1 MYVSLTSLLALALA
15 CALHV
20 IAFRVRRF
28 IPLCFVLVATIAG
41 GTKPINP
48 FHPLIEPR
56 RIAYQPQEVVN
67 TPLSLPTDFGTE
79 DLRFFGFNLT
89 SNSFWYAA
97 QFSEGFV
104 MTNDSIDLFAAHSL
118 PFTNA
123 LRLARIP
130 IWPGNKGV
138 VWELDRDAVNEL
150 YQTEMQTNAAPKF
163 FALHSSEDTDHDGF
177 SDAQELLET
186 QTDPTVFDYIR
197 ETPAPLRLASEAA
210 RIESRS
216 LLPEGF
222 GEGKEIVSSE
232 DGSGSFVVPTS
243 GDYVLTCTADDSLVL
258 TIDGMGGAAAYWDP
272 SIHGAVVY
280 CATNYWEEGIYP
292 YTFSYVDYGNKSGYD
307 FSLSPVLSTNDVPV
321 VTNCVPSI
329 SVNPSSFEISKKNPP
344 ATLPQPEVV
353 VEDPCSNC
361 AVVISSTVTNP
372 TEEGGWF
379 MKVVYSLGNEG
390 VASPTAECVYS
401 YSDDKDKTDDPLP
414 CCTEGFDPSN
424 ACVSVRQKFG
434 RTAHIPNLPAG
445 RLIVEE
451 ANPTSRLFTPA
462 ALKYDHPIMRK
473 IMWCR
478 GYDALIRDGKGMI
491 VEYRDGKPSN
501 ASAGLSSFFY
511 FDGANYVERLSSGLE
526 VIYEGNS
533 VAYVRQTYGEKIK
546 VDDLGI
552 RVSYDTKY
560 RTISSI
566 ESDADGTISVS
577 RVNGRSW
584 RMIWRNSNREVEKT
598 FAFNC
603 LNEGDVTLT
612 ETKGVNGP
620 SFTYHWVYDENAKD
634 WVYTKGVG
642 AESRRTAKT
651 MTYDESRQVWEVVDS
666 VTDADGNPITSS
678 TSLVDMSG
686 PARKTVG
693 QSVDGQNLASL
704 DRDENGFTASET
716 NARGATTSYVRDI
729 FGRIIEQRE
738 SFADTH
744 ERVTTYAYPPSM
756 QHAPELRPSE
766 KIVKLDGI
774 TIEHIIYDYSPR
786 SMTRYRVF
794 GYTVRK
800 SFEEYDELGRLV
812 LAVGEDGRARRISYA
827 SLDDGGLIETR
838 DTGIWDDIIFST
850 VPGKSKRIVRS
861 KDRCGNA
868 VEEVESILIENEWQE
883 LSRETRTY
891 DASHRV
897 TSTIKSNGK
906 TSAASW
912 NCTGPVWRRD
922 EEGIITS
929 NVYNSVK
936 ALVKSTRFGPHG
948 AVETSYL
955 MDGAGRVTNEVRR
968 AEGCPTLVRDLVYD
982 GRNRVVR
989 EVDFNGITNT
999 ISYSSQD
1006 CVTTKTDSLGGTE
1019 VTTVAADGQLL
1030 SITGSAGINRF
1041 YTYGVTPRGE
1051 TWVCVREGA
1060 DDSPRF
1066 EKTYK
1071 NSFGEV
1077 IHIERSGYQG
1087 AVLTTEYEYDAK
1099 GHLVK
1104 EATTGLPTK
1113 TYQYDAWG
1121 ELVSTTETADGVSR
1135 MTEYDRAHE
1144 LIENEVYK
1152 RESNRVSAFDV
1163 TPITTTVYT
1172 QLSGLSPANES
1183 HRLTVD
1189 KYGTQTESVSSFD
1202 PSVSTRR
1209 IEVAS
1214 QMISNIVSQVVVDG
1228 NLVESVSVSAVTNR
1242 YEYNAYGWRT
1252 AAIDGRG
1259 NRTTYEYDN
1268 RGNLIR
1274 ETDAAGGVIA
1284 RGYDAMNRLVAVT
1297 NQVGNVTRY
1306 EYDVQGHKT
1315 YEGGA
1320 TYPVRYTYDNLG
1332 NRITMTTYRNEAAAV
1347 GDTTTWVYDPA
1358 SGLVIRKVYADGN
1371 GPSYTYTPDGKLASR
1386 TWARGIV
1393 TNSAYDGWGN
1403 LISTTYSDG
1412 TPAIAYSYDALGRVT
1427 SASDVSG
1434 TATYTYN
1441 EKGDESEIAQSGLIE
1456 KTLTRHYDAF
1466 GRNVGYSLDGA
1477 RQISVGY
1484 DGASGRIASA
1494 DIGGIAHTWSYLE
1507 GSDLK
1512 SRLDYGTVGSAE
1524 WTYETNRDLLTLVK
1538 NSAHGSVISQYDY
1551 VNDAAGRRI
1560 SKNNELYG
1568 YNERSEL
1575 VYATGNGNYSYAY
1588 DDIGNR
1594 ISSVEPE
1601 NSFAYTANSLNQY
1614 TEIGEFAPQYDLD
1627 GNQTLIKTKTGIW
1640 SVVYNGE
1647 NRPINWTCGSTNIVM
1662 KYDRMGRRVEYV
1674 ETVADDSTISTN
1686 KHQRFVYDNYLCV
1699 ERLDA
1704 SNTNAVIDVFV
1715 WDPTEPVATRPLQ
1728 WQTSSDTYLYFHDGN
1743 KNVTDVVSV
1752 SAAADIAHYD
1762 YSSFGE
1768 MVSSVSTDLNPWMF
1782 SSEYCDRNIWLSY
1795 YTYRHYSQG
1804 IGRWL
1809 TKDPIEDDMKSPY
1822 LFCRNRGGTFDVL
1835 GLFMQWYSA
1844 EDQILNDY
1852 NQEDTSGSEISLA
1865 RVEVSVA
1872 GLTVRCKCIDD
1883 DSKWAFSSASIS
1895 IRSVIHLR
1903 DKKFYGGDVAPY
1915 EWVLA
1920 REKEHTADIK
1930 AWTLSQ
1936 NNASEW
1942 SRWSSE
1948 RSSVYY
1954 EEESKCV
1961 TSNAKE
1967 LSSELDRA
1975 IVFAQIE
1982 STKKWDVTGLHTW
1995 KSK

>member
-1 MYVSLTSLLALALA
+1 MALA
-15 CALHV
+15 CVLHI

-56 RIAYQPQEVVN
+56 RIAYQPQEVEDL
-67 TPLSLPTDFGTE
+67 PLSLPTDFGTE
-79 DLRFFGFNLT
+79 ALRFFSFDLT
-89 SNSFWYAA
+89 SNSLWYAA

-232 DGSGSFVVPTS
+232 DGSGSFVVPKS
-243 GDYVLTCTADDSLVL
+243 GDYVLTCTADDRLVL
-258 TIDGMGGAAAYWDP
+258 TIDGMGGAAAYWDS

-511 FDGANYVERLSSGLE
+511 FDGANYVERLSSDLE

-546 VDDLGI
+546 VADLGI

-598 FAFNC
+598 FTFNC
-603 LNEGDVTLT
+603 LNEGDVALT

-642 AESRRTAKT
+642 AESRRTAKS

-744 ERVTTYAYPPSM
+744 ERVTTYAYPPSR

-766 KIVKLDGI
+766 KVVKLDGI

-800 SFEEYDELGRLV
+800 SFEEYDEKGRLI
-812 LAVGEDGRARRISYA
+812 LSVGEDGRARRISYTP
-827 SLDDGGLIETR
+827 LDDGGLIETR

-891 DASHRV
+891 DTSHRV

-936 ALVKSTRFGPHG
+936 ALVKSTRLDPQG

-968 AEGCPTLVRDLVYD
+968 AEGCPTLVRDLAYD
-982 GRNRVVR
+982 GRNRVIR
-989 EVDFNGITNT
+989 EIDFNGVTNT

-1019 VTTVAADGQLL
+1019 VTTVSPDGQLL
-1030 SITGSAGINRF
+1030 SVTGTATVARF
-1041 YTYGVTPRGE
+1041 YTYGVTSKGE
-1051 TWVCVREGA
+1051 TWVCVHEGA
-1060 DDSPRF
+1060 ADSPRY
-1066 EKTYK
+1066 ETTYR

-1077 IHIERSGYQG
+1077 VRIERSGYQG

-1099 GHLVK
+1099 GRLTR
-1104 EATTGLPTK
+1104 EATTGMPTK
-1113 TYQYDAWG
+1113 TYQYDDTWG
-1121 ELVSTTETADGVSR
+1121 DLVSMTETADGVKRSV
-1135 MTEYDRAHE
+1135 EYNRSLE
-1144 LIENEVYK
+1144 RIGSEVYNC
-1152 RESNRVSAFDV
+1152 ESNTTSASGV
-1163 TPITTTVYT
+1163 ELTTMCMRT
-1172 QLSGLSPANES
+1172 QLSGLSLSNES
-1183 HRLTVD
+1183 HRLNFD
-1189 KYGTQTESVSSFD
+1189 KYGTQTENTSSFD
-1202 PSVSTRR
+1202 PLTSTRR

-1214 QMISNIVSQVVVDG
+1214 EMVSNRLSQVLVDG
-1228 NLVESVSVSAVTNR
+1228 NLVESVSESAVTNCF
-1242 YEYNAYGWRT
+1242 EYNAYGWKI

-1259 NRTTYEYDN
+1259 NRTSYEYDH

-1274 ETDAAGGVIA
+1274 EADAAGGVVS

-1297 NQVGNVTRY
+1297 NEVGNVTRY
-1306 EYDVQGHKT
+1306 EYDAQGRKT

-1320 TYPVRYTYDNLG
+1320 TYPVRYAYDSYG
-1332 NRITMTTYRNEAAAV
+1332 NRVSMTTYRNEAEAS
-1347 GDTTTWVYDPA
+1347 GDTTTWVYDVG
-1358 SGLVIRKVYADGN
+1358 SGLVVRKVYADGN
-1371 GPSYTYTPDGKLASR
+1371 GPSYTYTPEGKLASR

-1393 TNSAYDGWGN
+1393 TNYAYDGWGN

-1412 TPAIAYSYDALGRVT
+1412 TPAITYSYDALGRVT
-1427 SASDVSG
+1427 STSDVSG
-1434 TATYTYN
+1434 KTTYTYD
-1441 EKGDESEIAQSGLIE
+1441 EKGDESEIVQTGLVE
-1456 KTLTRHYDAF
+1456 KTLTRHYDDY
-1466 GRNVGYSLDGA
+1466 GRNTGYSLDGT
-1477 RQISVGY
+1477 RQITVGY
-1484 DGASGRIASA
+1484 DSAFGRIASA
-1494 DIGGIAHTWSYLE
+1494 DIGGMTHTWTYLE

-1512 SRLDYGTVGSAE
+1512 SRLDYGDVGSAE
-1524 WTYETNRDLLTLVK
+1524 WSYEPNRDLLTQVK

-1551 VNDAAGRRI
+1551 TNDAAGRRT

-1568 YNERSEL
+1568 YNERGEL
-1575 VYATGNGNYSYAY
+1575 ISATGNGNYSYTY

-1594 ISSVEPE
+1594 ISSSEPE
-1601 NSFAYTANSLNQY
+1601 NSFAYAANSLNQY
-1614 TEIGEFAPQYDLD
+1614 IEISDVNLNLQPTPFTPLYDLD

-1640 SVVYNGE
+1640 SVAYNGE
-1647 NRPINWTCGSTNIVM
+1647 NRPIDWTCGATNIVM
-1662 KYDRMGRRVEYV
+1662 KYDRMGRRVEYL
-1674 ETVADDSTISTN
+1674 ETVTVDSTISTN
-1686 KHQRFVYDNYLCV
+1686 RHQRFVYDNYLCV

-1704 SNTNAVIDVFV
+1704 SNTNVVTDVFV
-1715 WDPTEPVATRPLQ
+1715 WDPTEPIATRPLQ
-1728 WQTSSDTYLYFHDGN
+1728 WQTPSDTYAYFHDGN
-1743 KNVTDVVSV
+1743 KNVTDV
-1752 SAAADIAHYD
+1752 IAC
-1762 YSSFGE
+1762 
-1768 MVSSVSTDLNPWMF
+1768 SSVSSSAHNEYEPFGLLILHDGACPSKNPFSF
-1782 SSEYCDRNIWLSY
+1782 SSEYFDDMLGMLYFNYRYLDCLEGRWVQRDFVDDPYSINGNCFLANSPLDNTDFLGLKLVIMRHWPGITPPGGWGDGGRNI
-1795 YTYRHYSQG
+1795 
-1804 IGRWL
+1804 
-1809 TKDPIEDDMKSPY
+1809 
-1822 LFCRNRGGTFDVL
+1822 
-1835 GLFMQWYSA
+1835 A
-1844 EDQILNDY
+1844 E
-1852 NQEDTSGSEISLA
+1852 
-1865 RVEVSVA
+1865 
-1872 GLTVRCKCIDD
+1872 VRYKEP
-1883 DSKWAFSSASIS
+1883 SIS
-1895 IRSVIHLR
+1895 IIPKNVDYGLLTFQIEITPRVSVVDVYFSDKHNLLGLIAMENQHLFYIQEF
-1903 DKKFYGGDVAPY
+1903 DDAIEDFKNEAEGILDCPLEAWKKLNEAQSRMNMRRGKA
-1915 EWVLA
+1915 A
-1920 REKEHTADIK
+1920 EK
-1930 AWTLSQ
+1930 
-1936 NNASEW
+1936 NN
-1942 SRWSSE
+1942 
-1948 RSSVYY
+1948 
-1954 EEESKCV
+1954 
-1961 TSNAKE
+1961 
-1967 LSSELDRA
+1967 ELD
-1975 IVFAQIE
+1975 AQ
-1982 STKKWDVTGLHTW
+1982 GGPHGH
-1995 KSK
+1995 